1 MEAKRRHAVGHATT
15 PGLFLGILLESLG
28 GVVALQLM
36 ARVPT
41 TKLRFNNNYPIL
53 EPGPIYISQE
63 YRS

>member
-36 ARVPT
+36 AGAPHDKVT
-41 TKLRFNNNYPIL
+41 I
-53 EPGPIYISQE
+53 QQ
-63 YRS
+63 